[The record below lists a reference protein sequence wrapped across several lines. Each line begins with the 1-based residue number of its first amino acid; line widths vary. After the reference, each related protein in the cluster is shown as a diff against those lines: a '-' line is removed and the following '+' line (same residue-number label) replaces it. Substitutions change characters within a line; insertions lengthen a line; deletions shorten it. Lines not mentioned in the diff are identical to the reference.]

1 MCNRDERRTRDTA
14 LPPVLRRAGG
24 RVAAFPLDPVG
35 GGTWVG
41 VNDAGLAIALL
52 NRTTGRCA
60 TRHRQSRGAIVRAL
74 LAQPS
79 LPAARDAALALDS
92 TAFDPFELV
101 LVQDAHYYTV
111 IGDGQDLRSCC
122 LPLARP
128 VLFTSSSLGDDV
140 VDRPRRQL
148 FERLVLDARDVPLH
162 GQAQFH
168 RHHWPSRPEISVRMA
183 RREAATVSR
192 TVVDVTRHGHS
203 LLYHPMTDGTEGPRE
218 WCFFC

>member
-1 MCNRDERRTRDTA
+1 MCNRDERRARGVA
-14 LPPVLRRAGG
+14 LPPALRRVGE

-41 VNDAGLAIALL
+41 VNDAGLTIALL
-52 NRTTGRCA
+52 NRTTGRSA

-79 LPAARDAALALDS
+79 LPAARDAALRLD
-92 TAFDPFELV
+92 TATFDPFALV
-101 LVQDAHYYTV
+101 LIQDAHYCAV
-111 IGDGQDLRSCC
+111 IEDGQTLRSCC
-122 LPLARP
+122 LPLTSP

-148 FERLVLDARDVPLH
+148 FERLVLGATDVPLH
-162 GQAQFH
+162 GQARFH
-168 RHHWPSRPEISVRMA
+168 RHHWPSRPEISVRMT

-192 TVVDVTRHGHS
+192 TVVDVTRHGYS
-203 LLYHPMTDGTEGPRE
+203 LLYHPLTDGREGPRE
-218 WCFFC
+218 WCFFR